1 MQKRT
6 GFDMHI
12 VTTDSTSGKFAE
24 DYIVRVFAP
33 AAGVDEDPVCGSA
46 NCTMGPYW
54 AAQKGITELT
64 VRQVSEGVEKLKVEI
79 DGDNVKLRGQLK
91 VTGVGRLFL

>member
-1 MQKRT
+1 
-6 GFDMHI
+6 
-12 VTTDSTSGKFAE
+12 
-24 DYIVRVFAP
+24 
-33 AAGVDEDPVCGSA
+33 
-46 NCTMGPYW
+46 MGPYW

-79 DGDNVKLRGQLK
+79 DEDNVKLRGQLK

>member
-1 MQKRT
+1 M
-6 GFDMHI
+6 
-12 VTTDSTSGKFAE
+12 
-24 DYIVRVFAP
+24 FAP

-79 DGDNVKLRGQLK
+79 DEDNVKLRGQLK

>member
-1 MQKRT
+1 M
-6 GFDMHI
+6 
-12 VTTDSTSGKFAE
+12 
-24 DYIVRVFAP
+24 FAP

-46 NCTMGPYW
+46 NCTTGPYW